1 MKVVRDGCVAV
12 LYSPGYGAGW
22 YSWHGIPELLFDPLV
37 VDLVERACAADSEK
51 AAEELY
57 EQVLRYCQ
65 VRYPEGYFGGYDTL
79 TIEWVPEGMLFRID
93 EYDGAECVYT
103 QDQYTWLEA

>member
-22 YSWHGIPELLFDPLV
+22 YSWHGIPELLFDPVV
-37 VDLVERACAADSEK
+37 VDLVERAGAADS
-51 AAEELY
+51 AEELY

-65 VRYPEGYFGGYDTL
+65 VRYPEGYFGGCGTL
-79 TIEWVPEGMLFRID
+79 AIEWVPVGALFRID
-93 EYDGAECVYT
+93 EYDGSECVYT